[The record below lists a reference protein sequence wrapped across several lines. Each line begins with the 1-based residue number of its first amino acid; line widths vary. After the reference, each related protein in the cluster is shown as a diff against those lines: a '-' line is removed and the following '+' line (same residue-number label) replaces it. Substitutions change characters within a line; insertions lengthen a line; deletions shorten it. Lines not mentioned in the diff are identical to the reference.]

1 MKSFSHN
8 QVFRHVSSYPSLL
21 GLPRRDYAGESVLH
35 PWTSGHCSC
44 VPLKHLY
51 VILGVPPHDLHPFLP
66 FHGSSGSSFSAQPRG
81 FEIAPAQDLGFTS
94 IAPGCGG
101 GGEEILYVMVNS
113 EKIKRERRD
122 KKKPRRKAIAI
133 QLGCSGKVHWER
145 FGERR
150 RA

>member
-51 VILGVPPHDLHPFLP
+51 VILGVPPHDLHPPSFPSMVLQGPHFLLSP
-66 FHGSSGSSFSAQPRG
+66 V
-81 FEIAPAQDLGFTS
+81 DLKL
-94 IAPGCGG
+94 PQH
-101 GGEEILYVMVNS
+101 
-113 EKIKRERRD
+113 KIWGLHLLL
-122 KKKPRRKAIAI
+122 
-133 QLGCSGKVHWER
+133 LGVVLVGRIYCMSW
-145 FGERR
+145 
-150 RA
+150 